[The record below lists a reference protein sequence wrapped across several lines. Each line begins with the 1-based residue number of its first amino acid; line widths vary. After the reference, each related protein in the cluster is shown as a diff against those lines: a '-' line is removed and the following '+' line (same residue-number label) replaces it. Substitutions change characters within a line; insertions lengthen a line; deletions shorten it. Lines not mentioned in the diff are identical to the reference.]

1 MLNLIFLCLALST
14 PFEDPL
20 KRFTLDLPPGW
31 EFAPLPGDTSG
42 SSFRIKRPKSLA
54 FASIRIFPA
63 MPDTTLDAV
72 SKLLAQSSAKE
83 SNYKQSIQELTYLG
97 GFPAMRR
104 RYSANVNKDLA
115 KTVEQRFA
123 IVGNKI
129 FVVHV
134 ESLQQT
140 FKEFNSD
147 FEKIFSSFKPVG
159 SETSPQ
165 AEPEPQTK

>member
-1 MLNLIFLCLALST
+1 MLNLVLLCLALST

-20 KRFTLDLPPGW
+20 KRFTIDLPSGW

-42 SSFRIKRPKSLA
+42 TSFRIKRPKSLA
-54 FASIRIFPA
+54 FASVRIFPA
-63 MPDTTLDAV
+63 MPDTTLDSV

-83 SNYKQSIQELTYLG
+83 TNYKQSAQELTYLA

-104 RYSANVNKDLA
+104 RYSSNVNKELV

-123 IVGNKI
+123 IVGNRI
-129 FVVHV
+129 YVVHV
-134 ESLQQT
+134 ESLQPT

-147 FEKIFSSFKPVG
+147 FEKIFSSFKPAA
-159 SETSPQ
+159 SE
-165 AEPEPQTK
+165 